1 MSTTSRGVRP
11 TGAAH
16 LIITSERAPLRVQRY
31 ACVRHS
37 STNEALSRDCRRK
50 DCLVYHSRIPH
61 RVLSTQENNDTSSF
75 TPVCGWSSG

>member
-1 MSTTSRGVRP
+1 MSRACDRP
-11 TGAAH
+11 ARPISSSQANGR
-16 LIITSERAPLRVQRY
+16 LYEYRY

-50 DCLVYHSRIPH
+50 DCLVYHSQGSH